1 MSLDNVLDRE
11 MAIIRQSLERRPRF
25 GKIEIAIKDNRI
37 NGIAIREEKDKEEL
51 RTIYSN

>member
-25 GKIEIAIKDNRI
+25 GKIEIAIQENRLHE
-37 NGIAIREEKDKEEL
+37 IRVCEDKPRDEL
-51 RTIYSN
+51 RAIYN